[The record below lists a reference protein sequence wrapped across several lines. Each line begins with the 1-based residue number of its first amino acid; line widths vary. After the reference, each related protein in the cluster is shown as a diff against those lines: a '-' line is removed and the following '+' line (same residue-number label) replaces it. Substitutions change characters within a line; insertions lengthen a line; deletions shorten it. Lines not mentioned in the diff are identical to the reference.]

1 MGLNCRECWHS
12 AQAQLPR
19 PQHLLKKVELETCAL
34 HPLLIITLPAL
45 TIVHVL
51 WHSQSL
57 HLSFA
62 QDSVDKPDDECEKLL
77 PERVWL
83 GLLHL
88 KSLAQDSLIVF
99 CSSLPSTWGSPISQK
114 SLLSGAEMLCLQV
127 THYQV
132 DGVYFWIMSAFV
144 LTWHNARPVP
154 CEVPTLFPYLL
165 LLFSFFFF
173 LFQQQRFAYRRL
185 QLNVIWARGSV
196 QITHKIL
203 PSQLASIA
211 DWYEMFHLSN
221 PKHTCSHSRWVS
233 RDFLVLWVSTESR
246 ILEDCESENTL
257 RPFLYA
263 DSKCQDLYFPTS
275 IYHGLVCSKM
285 LFFFINCFIY
295 KGPGSSWCLCCHIP
309 GSPRLID

>member
-1 MGLNCRECWHS
+1 MVFISGLCQLLFWHDTM
-12 AQAQLPR
+12 QDLFHVR
-19 PQHLLKKVELETCAL
+19 F
-34 HPLLIITLPAL
+34 PL
-45 TIVHVL
+45 
-51 WHSQSL
+51 
-57 HLSFA
+57 
-62 QDSVDKPDDECEKLL
+62 
-77 PERVWL
+77 
-83 GLLHL
+83 
-88 KSLAQDSLIVF
+88 
-99 CSSLPSTWGSPISQK
+99 SSLTCCC
-114 SLLSGAEMLCLQV
+114 SL
-127 THYQV
+127 
-132 DGVYFWIMSAFV
+132 
-144 LTWHNARPVP
+144 
-154 CEVPTLFPYLL
+154 
-165 LLFSFFFF
+165 FFFF
-173 LFQQQRFAYRRL
+173 FFFQQQRFAYRRL

-263 DSKCQDLYFPTS
+263 DSKCQDLCFPTS

-285 LFFFINCFIY
+285 LFFCINCFIY